1 MPDKQNLISRALKV
15 GDADMSDVDLEKL
28 DGITNGTA
36 AASKALVTDINVDIA
51 GIRNL
56 TTTGKVGIGTASPQ
70 GLAHVGPAID
80 NPPTYRGRLIIAS
93 SASNEATSGPEDEG
107 GIELVQL
114 DLNAGYG
121 AKLYTSSASDLF
133 GIATRHNSATWTS
146 RFVIESDTGNVGI
159 GTTAPKTPLN
169 VKGTISS
176 EHGGLT
182 NPASSGTK
190 SGLNIGFDS
199 FAEMGWIQSVR
210 DNTSETRP
218 LQLQPLGGNVGIGTT
233 APGKTLDVNGD
244 IRSTQ
249 MFVSDGY
256 GYNCADWQ
264 LGGVTS
270 NRFYIYNNIL
280 GIDNIRIVPSTG
292 ITTFYRGVNILNGDV
307 GIGTTAPNTA
317 LHVVGGVSKSIVT
330 KTTTYQAT
338 ISDHTI
344 VGNHATTAFTVTLP
358 TAASAFSGSEGLIL
372 YFVNKNVAV
381 MTIDGS
387 GAQTIS
393 GAATQALSQWETLT
407 VQSDGTE
414 WFVL

>member
-1 MPDKQNLISRALKV
+1 
-15 GDADMSDVDLEKL
+15 
-28 DGITNGTA
+28 
-36 AASKALVTDINVDIA
+36 
-51 GIRNL
+51 
-56 TTTGKVGIGTASPQ
+56 
-70 GLAHVGPAID
+70 
-80 NPPTYRGRLIIAS
+80 
-93 SASNEATSGPEDEG
+93 
-107 GIELVQL
+107 
-114 DLNAGYG
+114 
-121 AKLYTSSASDLF
+121 
-133 GIATRHNSATWTS
+133 
-146 RFVIESDTGNVGI
+146 
-159 GTTAPKTPLN
+159 
-169 VKGTISS
+169 
-176 EHGGLT
+176 
-182 NPASSGTK
+182 
-190 SGLNIGFDS
+190 
-199 FAEMGWIQSVR
+199 
-210 DNTSETRP
+210 
-218 LQLQPLGGNVGIGTT
+218 
-233 APGKTLDVNGD
+233 
-244 IRSTQ
+244 